1 MMDCIMRF
9 SRKIKLAIIL
19 LVSAG
24 LNTSVIAENK
34 ILVSLLD
41 IHQVKNIA
49 YVSFNQRIDL
59 TPELFGALEK
69 GIPLQFNVNFQIIE
83 HRKFWLDQI
92 VLMKKGTYQIKYK
105 NLIQQY
111 EAININGDKKYFS
124 EIKDGI
130 NFIENVK
137 EWNVGIA
144 VEPIG
149 NLVMSLKVKLD
160 KSSLP
165 KPIQLNIGDDIWK
178 LQSDSIVNI
187 IETGN

>member
-1 MMDCIMRF
+1 MRF

-69 GIPLQFNVNFQIIE
+69 GIPLQFNVNFKIIE
-83 HRKFWLDQI
+83 HNKFWLDQI

-149 NLVMSLKVKLD
+149 NLIMSLKVKLD

>member
-1 MMDCIMRF
+1 
-9 SRKIKLAIIL
+9 
-19 LVSAG
+19 
-24 LNTSVIAENK
+24 
-34 ILVSLLD
+34 
-41 IHQVKNIA
+41 
-49 YVSFNQRIDL
+49 
-59 TPELFGALEK
+59 
-69 GIPLQFNVNFQIIE
+69 LQFNVNFQIIE
-83 HRKFWLDQI
+83 HNKFWLDQI

>member
-83 HRKFWLDQI
+83 HNKFWLDQI

-111 EAININGDKKYFS
+111 EAININGEKKYFS

>member
-49 YVSFNQRIDL
+49 YVSFNQRINL
-59 TPELFGALEK
+59 TPALFAALEK

-83 HRKFWLDQI
+83 HNKFWLDQI

-165 KPIQLNIGDDIWK
+165 KPIQLNIKDDIWK
-178 LQSDSIVNI
+178 LQSDSTVNI
-187 IETGN
+187 IETSN

>member
-49 YVSFNQRIDL
+49 YVSFNQLIDL

-69 GIPLQFNVNFQIIE
+69 GILLQFNVNFQIIE
-83 HRKFWLDQI
+83 HNKFWLDQI

-149 NLVMSLKVKLD
+149 NLIMSLKVKLD